1 MAATVE
7 TLSDLVFFIA
17 KQQKGRKDLVSWQ
30 DGRDRLFLSTA
41 DWVHRTHCIA
51 AALEADGVG
60 HGDRIAIFSEN
71 CPEWH
76 NVEFACQ
83 LLGAISVPIYPTLP
97 ANQVAYILNDST
109 CDRVFY
115 SDKAKAKVLETVRGL
130 GNRPLVGIAFKSEA
144 ATKEEDSFERLL
156 ERGAELADS
165 KPLDEF
171 RSRPRASDV
180 ASLIYT
186 SGTTGNPKGVILS
199 HHNLISN
206 VLACADL
213 FPLSSKDL
221 SLSFLPLSHVLQR
234 TVDNLFFYRGVSI
247 HYVTTIERVSRALTD
262 IRPTVLASVPRLYER
277 AYLRVKANVENAT
290 PRQRRIFDWALD
302 VGARYSEGR
311 RAGRSMVHLAVQHRL
326 ANRLVH
332 QKIKDRMGGRLR
344 FAITGGAALPEVVS
358 RFFAAIGLDLFEGY
372 GLTETAPVLA
382 ICRPG
387 IFRWGTVGTAVPG
400 VELKIADDG
409 EIMARTP
416 GLMQGYWEDHDAT
429 VEVIEPDGWFHT
441 GDIGTLDA
449 DGYLKITDRKKDLLV
464 TSGGKNIAPQPIEQL
479 LTSGGVIAQA
489 VVLGDNYPYLT
500 ALLVPN
506 LEDLPEE
513 LQGLSPQERA
523 AHPRFLEPIEKA
535 VRDVNRL
542 LADHERIR
550 RWKLLPQELTLEA
563 GEMTP
568 TLKIKRRVVLQRYS
582 ELVASMYLKSQRV
595 EG

>member
-1 MAATVE
+1 MAATIE
-7 TLSDLVFFIA
+7 TLSDLVFLVA
-17 KQQKGRKDLVSWQ
+17 EQQKGRKDLVSWQ
-30 DGRDRLFLSTA
+30 DGRDRNFLSTA

-60 HGDRIAIFSEN
+60 HGDRVAIFSEN

-97 ANQVAYILNDST
+97 ADQVAYILSDSG
-109 CDRVFY
+109 CDRIFY
-115 SDKAKAKVLETVRGL
+115 SDKAKAKVLESVRGL
-130 GNRPLVGIAFKSEA
+130 GSRPLNGIAFKSEA
-144 ATKEEDSFERLL
+144 ATPRDDSLGRLL
-156 ERGAELADS
+156 ERGAEIADS
-165 KPLDEF
+165 KSLDEF

-234 TVDNLFFYRGVSI
+234 TVDNLFFYKGVSI
-247 HYVTTIERVSRALTD
+247 HYVSAIERVPRALTD

-277 AYLRVKANVENAT
+277 AYLRVKANADNAT
-290 PRQRRIFDWALD
+290 ANQRRIFDWALD

-311 RAGRSMVHLAVQHRL
+311 RAGRSMVQLAVQHRL

-416 GLMQGYWEDHDAT
+416 GLMQGYWENHDAT

-441 GDIGTLDA
+441 GDIGTLDT

-513 LQGLSPQERA
+513 LQGLSPEERA
-523 AHPRFLEPIEKA
+523 AHPRLLEPIEKT
-535 VRDVNRL
+535 VGDVNRR

-563 GEMTP
+563 GEITP
-568 TLKIKRRVVLQRYS
+568 TLKIKRRVVLERYS

-595 EG
+595 DG